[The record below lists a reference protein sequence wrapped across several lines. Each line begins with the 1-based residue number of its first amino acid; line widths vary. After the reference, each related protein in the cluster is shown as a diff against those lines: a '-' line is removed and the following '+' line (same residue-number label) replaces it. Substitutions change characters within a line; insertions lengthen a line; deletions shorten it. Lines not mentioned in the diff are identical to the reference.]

1 MNNQLVIEKGIRMAR
16 TLIDNRIM
24 ASLEATA
31 FDLDSLRPFGIR
43 WTGNLL
49 DSIGCAIYKD
59 GVLER
64 FFTPPK
70 TAPDPRSG
78 ASEYPAESRVIEHSE
93 IAINSN
99 MDDAINVFRAWW
111 GSDELINKLLQPSW
125 DIAYMEDGF
134 ALYYV
139 AAMPY
144 ADIIDAKYDGEVL
157 QEEEVGILF
166 LSKMKQYASN

>member
-1 MNNQLVIEKGIRMAR
+1 MNNKQVIEKGILKAR
-16 TLIDNRIM
+16 EIIDNRIM
-24 ASLEATA
+24 ASLAATA

-64 FFTPPK
+64 IFTPTQ

-78 ASEYPAESRVIEHSE
+78 ANEYPAESRMIEGSESE
-93 IAINSN
+93 INGGN
-99 MDDAINVFRAWW
+99 TDAYDVFRAWW
-111 GSDELINKLLQPSW
+111 GSDELVNKLLQPSF
-125 DIAYMEDGF
+125 DIATMTDGF

-144 ADIIDAKYDGEVL
+144 ASFIDDKYNGDVL
-157 QEEEVGILF
+157 DEEAVGITFKTKLR
-166 LSKMKQYASN
+166 SYGIN